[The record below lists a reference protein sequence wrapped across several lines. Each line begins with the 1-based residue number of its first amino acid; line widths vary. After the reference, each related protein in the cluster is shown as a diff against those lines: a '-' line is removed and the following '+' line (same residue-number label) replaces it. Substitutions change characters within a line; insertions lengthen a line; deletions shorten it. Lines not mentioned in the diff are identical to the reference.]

1 MLRVPGAACFKHCW
15 LQCGQEKEE
24 KGLGLGSVSTRSLSV
39 LFSFL
44 DKKRMVAIAPI
55 LSDTGCRGDSKLKNL
70 ETLTSLLF
78 VNVNVIALWMSKIMG
93 FLLWFFKAPASLQTS
108 EVYSWVFY
116 SFIHDPDFTFFL
128 NLLCSKGC
136 YGLANCGNPRTQEAE
151 TPGHPQ
157 VLYLKVLGMP
167 DLQSKTL
174 SQNEGK
180 TL

>member
-39 LFSFL
+39 RFSFL

-78 VNVNVIALWMSKIMG
+78 VNVNVITLLMSKIMG

-108 EVYSWVFY
+108 EVYS
-116 SFIHDPDFTFFL
+116 
-128 NLLCSKGC
+128 
-136 YGLANCGNPRTQEAE
+136 
-151 TPGHPQ
+151 
-157 VLYLKVLGMP
+157 
-167 DLQSKTL
+167 
-174 SQNEGK
+174 
-180 TL
+180 